1 MKSKTYKI
9 IDNLLLQYETGKK
22 INKYMTVLEVI
33 GLKENK
39 GVVFGALECEYKEFC
54 YLIHFEIGNRWA
66 FPSQND
72 IKEIENTLFSIIDK
86 EIKKHFKGGI

>member
-33 GLKENK
+33 GLQENK
-39 GVVFGALECEYKEFC
+39 GVIFGALECEYKDYC
-54 YLIHFEIGNRWA
+54 YSVHFKIGNRWA
-66 FPSQND
+66 FPNNDD
-72 IKEIENTLFSIIDK
+72 IKEIETALFSVINE
-86 EIKKHFKGGI
+86 EIKKTF

>member
-1 MKSKTYKI
+1 MSKTYNI
-9 IDNLLLQYETGKK
+9 INQLLLEYETGQRSNAN
-22 INKYMTVLEVI
+22 IIVHEVI
-33 GLKENK
+33 GLQEKSSII
-39 GVVFGALECEYKEFC
+39 FGALECEYKEFC

>member
-33 GLKENK
+33 GLQENK
-39 GVVFGALECEYKEFC
+39 GVIFGALECEYKDYC
-54 YLIHFEIGNRWA
+54 YLVHFKIGNRWA
-66 FPSQND
+66 FPS
-72 IKEIENTLFSIIDK
+72 
-86 EIKKHFKGGI
+86 KK